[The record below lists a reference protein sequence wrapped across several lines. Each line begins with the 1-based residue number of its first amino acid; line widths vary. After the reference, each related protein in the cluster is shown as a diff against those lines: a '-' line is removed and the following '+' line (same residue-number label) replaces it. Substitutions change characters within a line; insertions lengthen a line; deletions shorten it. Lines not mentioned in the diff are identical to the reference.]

1 MKKVCLILLLISTQ
15 VSSIEGNEELTSQER
30 ELYQQIIQEVR
41 CLVCQNQSVSESNAD
56 LAKDLRTEILEQVK
70 QGSSEDDIKS
80 YLLSRYGDFVLYDPS
95 FKKSTYILWLSPV
108 LIILLILGWLRK
120 IGVIGK

>member
-15 VSSIEGNEELTSQER
+15 ANSIEGSEEITSQER

-41 CLVCQNQSVSESNAD
+41 CLVCQNQSVAESNAD
-56 LAKDLRTEILEQVK
+56 LAKDLRTEIMEQVK
-70 QGSSEDDIKS
+70 QGNSEEDIKS
-80 YLLSRYGDFVLYDPS
+80 YLLLRYGDFVLYDPS

>member
-41 CLVCQNQSVSESNAD
+41 CLVCQNQSVAESNAD
-56 LAKDLRTEILEQVK
+56 LAKDLRTEIMEQVK

-80 YLLSRYGDFVLYDPS
+80 YLLLRYGDFVLYDPS

>member
-15 VSSIEGNEELTSQER
+15 VNSIEGSKEITSQER

-41 CLVCQNQSVSESNAD
+41 CLVCQNQSVAESNAD
-56 LAKDLRTEILEQVK
+56 LAKDLRTEIMEQVK
-70 QGSSEDDIKS
+70 QGSSEEDIKS
-80 YLLSRYGDFVLYDPS
+80 YLLLRYGDFVLYDPS

>member
-15 VSSIEGNEELTSQER
+15 VSSIDGNEELTSQER

>member
-15 VSSIEGNEELTSQER
+15 VNSIEGSEEITSQER

-41 CLVCQNQSVSESNAD
+41 CLVCQNQSVAESNAD
-56 LAKDLRTEILEQVK
+56 LAKDLRTEIMEQVK
-70 QGSSEDDIKS
+70 QGSSEKDIKS
-80 YLLSRYGDFVLYDPS
+80 YLLLRYGDFVLYDPS

>member
-1 MKKVCLILLLISTQ
+1 MKKVCLILLLITSQ
-15 VSSIEGNEELTSQER
+15 VGSIESNEALTNQER

-41 CLVCQNQSVSESNAD
+41 CLVCQNQSVGESNAD
-56 LAKDLRTEILEQVK
+56 LAKDLRTEILEQVQ

-80 YLLSRYGDFVLYDPS
+80 YLLSRYGDFVLYEPS
-95 FKKSTYILWLSPV
+95 FKKSTYVLWLSPV

>member
-15 VSSIEGNEELTSQER
+15 VSSIEGNEDLTSQER

-41 CLVCQNQSVSESNAD
+41 CLVCQNQSVAESNAD
-56 LAKDLRTEILEQVK
+56 LAKDLRTEIMEQVK

-80 YLLSRYGDFVLYDPS
+80 YLLLRYGDFVLYDPS

-108 LIILLILGWLRK
+108 LIILLILGWLVSSNRPT
-120 IGVIGK
+120 

>member
-15 VSSIEGNEELTSQER
+15 VSSIEGNEDLTSQER
-30 ELYQQIIQEVR
+30 ELYQHIIQEVR
-41 CLVCQNQSVSESNAD
+41 CLVCQNQSVAESNAD
-56 LAKDLRTEILEQVK
+56 LAKDLRTEIMEQVK
-70 QGSSEDDIKS
+70 QGSSEEDIKS
-80 YLLSRYGDFVLYDPS
+80 YLLLRYGDFVLYDPS

>member
-1 MKKVCLILLLISTQ
+1 MKKVFLILLLISTQ

-41 CLVCQNQSVSESNAD
+41 CLVCQNQSVGESNAD

>member
-15 VSSIEGNEELTSQER
+15 VNSIEGNEEITSQER

-41 CLVCQNQSVSESNAD
+41 CLVCQNQSVAESNAD
-56 LAKDLRTEILEQVK
+56 LAKDLRTEIMEQVK
-70 QGSSEDDIKS
+70 QGSSEEDIKS
-80 YLLSRYGDFVLYDPS
+80 YLLLRYGDFVLYDPS

>member
-15 VSSIEGNEELTSQER
+15 VSSIEGNEDLTSQER

-41 CLVCQNQSVSESNAD
+41 CLVCQNQSVAESNAD
-56 LAKDLRTEILEQVK
+56 LAKDLRTEIMEQVK
-70 QGSSEDDIKS
+70 QGSSEEDIKS
-80 YLLSRYGDFVLYDPS
+80 YLLLRYGDFVLYDPS

>member
-1 MKKVCLILLLISTQ
+1 MKKVCLILILISTQ
-15 VSSIEGNEELTSQER
+15 VNSIEGNEELTSQER

-95 FKKSTYILWLSPV
+95 FKKSTYVLWLSPV
-108 LIILLILGWLRK
+108 LLMLLILGWLRK
-120 IGVIGK
+120 IGALGR

>member
-1 MKKVCLILLLISTQ
+1 MKKVFLILLLISTQ

>member
-15 VSSIEGNEELTSQER
+15 VNSIEGSEEITSQER

-41 CLVCQNQSVSESNAD
+41 CLVCQNQSVAESNAD
-56 LAKDLRTEILEQVK
+56 LAKDLRTEIMEQVK
-70 QGSSEDDIKS
+70 QGSSEEDIKS
-80 YLLSRYGDFVLYDPS
+80 YLLLRYGDFVLYDPS

-108 LIILLILGWLRK
+108 LIILIILGWLSK
-120 IGVIGK
+120 IEVIV

>member
-15 VSSIEGNEELTSQER
+15 VSSIDGNEELTSQER

-41 CLVCQNQSVSESNAD
+41 CLVCQNQSVAESNAD
-56 LAKDLRTEILEQVK
+56 LAKDLRTEIMEQVK
-70 QGSSEDDIKS
+70 QGSSEEDIKS
-80 YLLSRYGDFVLYDPS
+80 YLLLRYGDFVLYDPS

>member
-15 VSSIEGNEELTSQER
+15 VSSIDGNEELTSQER
-30 ELYQQIIQEVR
+30 ELYQHIIQEVR
-41 CLVCQNQSVSESNAD
+41 CLVCQNQSVAESNAD
-56 LAKDLRTEILEQVK
+56 LAKDLRTEIMEQVK
-70 QGSSEDDIKS
+70 QGSSEEDIKS
-80 YLLSRYGDFVLYDPS
+80 YLLLRYGDFVLYDPS

>member
-15 VSSIEGNEELTSQER
+15 VSSIEGNEDLTSQER

-41 CLVCQNQSVSESNAD
+41 CLVCQNQSVAESNAD
-56 LAKDLRTEILEQVK
+56 LAKDLRTEIMEQVK

-80 YLLSRYGDFVLYDPS
+80 YLLLRYGDFVLYDPS

>member
-15 VSSIEGNEELTSQER
+15 VSSIEGNEDLTNQER

-41 CLVCQNQSVSESNAD
+41 CLVCQNQSVAESNAD
-56 LAKDLRTEILEQVK
+56 LAKDLRTEIMEQVK

-80 YLLSRYGDFVLYDPS
+80 YLLLRYGDFVLYDPS

>member
-1 MKKVCLILLLISTQ
+1 MKKVCLILLLISNQ
-15 VSSIEGNEELTSQER
+15 VSSIEGNEDLTSQER

-41 CLVCQNQSVSESNAD
+41 CLVCQNQSVAESNAD
-56 LAKDLRTEILEQVK
+56 LAKDLRTEIMEQVK

-80 YLLSRYGDFVLYDPS
+80 YLLLRYGDFVLYDPS

>member
-1 MKKVCLILLLISTQ
+1 MKKVCLILLLIFAQ
-15 VSSIEGNEELTSQER
+15 VNSIEGSEELTSQER

-41 CLVCQNQSVSESNAD
+41 CLVCQNQSVAESNAD
-56 LAKDLRTEILEQVK
+56 LAKDLRTEIMEQVK
-70 QGSSEDDIKS
+70 QGSSEEDIKS
-80 YLLSRYGDFVLYDPS
+80 YLLLRYGDFVLYDPS

>member
-15 VSSIEGNEELTSQER
+15 VNSIEGSEEITSQER

-41 CLVCQNQSVSESNAD
+41 CLVCQNQSVGESNAD

>member
-15 VSSIEGNEELTSQER
+15 VNSIEGSEEITSQER

-41 CLVCQNQSVSESNAD
+41 CLVCQNQSVAESNAD
-56 LAKDLRTEILEQVK
+56 LAKDLRTEIMEQVK
-70 QGSSEDDIKS
+70 QGSSEEDIKS

>member
-15 VSSIEGNEELTSQER
+15 VSSIEGNEDLTSQER

-41 CLVCQNQSVSESNAD
+41 CLVCQNQSLAESNAD
-56 LAKDLRTEILEQVK
+56 LAKDLRTEIMEQVK

-80 YLLSRYGDFVLYDPS
+80 YLLLRYGDFVLYDPS

>member
-1 MKKVCLILLLISTQ
+1 MKKVCLILLLISAQ
-15 VSSIEGNEELTSQER
+15 VNSIEGSEELTSQER

-41 CLVCQNQSVSESNAD
+41 CLVCQNQSVAESNAD
-56 LAKDLRTEILEQVK
+56 LAKDLRTEIMEQVK
-70 QGSSEDDIKS
+70 QGSSEEDIKS
-80 YLLSRYGDFVLYDPS
+80 YLLLRYGDFVLYDPS

>member
-1 MKKVCLILLLISTQ
+1 MKKVCLILLLMSTQ
-15 VSSIEGNEELTSQER
+15 VSSVEGNDELTGQER

-41 CLVCQNQSVSESNAD
+41 CLVCQNQSVGESNAD

-70 QGSSEDDIKS
+70 KGSSEEDIKS

-95 FKKSTYILWLSPV
+95 FKKSTYILWFCLLYTSPSPRDR
-108 LIILLILGWLRK
+108 G
-120 IGVIGK
+120 

>member
-15 VSSIEGNEELTSQER
+15 VSSIDGNEELTSQER
-30 ELYQQIIQEVR
+30 ELYQHIIQEVR
-41 CLVCQNQSVSESNAD
+41 CLVCQNQSVAESNAD
-56 LAKDLRTEILEQVK
+56 LAKDLRTEIMEQVK

-80 YLLSRYGDFVLYDPS
+80 YLLLRYGDFVLYDPS

>member
-15 VSSIEGNEELTSQER
+15 VSSIDGNEELTSQER

-41 CLVCQNQSVSESNAD
+41 CLVCQNQSVAESNAD
-56 LAKDLRTEILEQVK
+56 LAKDLRTEIMEQVK

-80 YLLSRYGDFVLYDPS
+80 YLLLRYGDFVLYDPS

>member
-1 MKKVCLILLLISTQ
+1 MKRIFLILILVSTQ
-15 VSSIEGNEELTSQER
+15 VNSIEEYDELTSQQR

-41 CLVCQNQSVSESNAD
+41 CLVCQNQSVGESNAE

-80 YLLSRYGDFVLYDPS
+80 YLLTRYGDFVLYDPS
-95 FKKSTYILWLSPV
+95 FKKSTYLLWLSPV
-108 LIILLILGWLRK
+108 LLMILILGWLRK
-120 IGVIGK
+120 IGALGR

>member
-30 ELYQQIIQEVR
+30 ELYQHIIQEVR
-41 CLVCQNQSVSESNAD
+41 CLVCQNQSVAESNAD

-80 YLLSRYGDFVLYDPS
+80 YLLLRYGDFVLYDPS

>member
-1 MKKVCLILLLISTQ
+1 MKKVCLILLLIASQ
-15 VSSIEGNEELTSQER
+15 VGSIESNEALTNQER

-41 CLVCQNQSVSESNAD
+41 CLVCQNQSVGESNAD
-56 LAKDLRTEILEQVK
+56 LAKDLRTEILEQVQK
-70 QGSSEDDIKS
+70 GSSEDDIKS
-80 YLLSRYGDFVLYDPS
+80 YLLSRYGDFVLYEPS
-95 FKKSTYILWLSPV
+95 FKKSTYVLWLSPV